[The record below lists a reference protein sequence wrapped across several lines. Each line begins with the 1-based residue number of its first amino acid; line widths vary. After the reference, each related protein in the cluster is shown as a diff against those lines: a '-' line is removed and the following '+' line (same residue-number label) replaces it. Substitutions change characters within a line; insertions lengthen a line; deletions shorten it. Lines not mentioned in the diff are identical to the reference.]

1 MLHTKHLRPF
11 LAVVRHGNLARASEE
26 LRRAQS
32 AVSRSVQ
39 ELEGWFGVAL
49 FERSAR
55 QWLLTDFGQT
65 LHRRTELAFT
75 ELQQACDALCERYPE
90 SAQRLRTAPF
100 FSLAVHERRLELLF
114 AFTER
119 KHIST
124 AAAAVGVSQPAASM
138 ALYDLEASVG
148 VPLFDRA
155 HAGVALN
162 DSGELLLA
170 HVKRALAQLR
180 LAGTE
185 ISALK
190 GVIEGQVVVGALPF
204 SRPYVLPVA
213 VGRVLA
219 QHPRL
224 QVRTLEAPMDTLVAG
239 LRLGDVDFLVGALP
253 VEPLESAL
261 VVEQLMREP
270 MVVLARR
277 DHPLAT
283 AAAPDLADLMESA
296 WVLPRQGTP
305 TREALG
311 ACLAQHGLP
320 EPQVAVESSDISLIR
335 GLLLETDMLSAASRQ
350 LFPHELR
357 AGILVELPVVL
368 AGTERSMGILRRT
381 QEHSSPGAQLL
392 IEAIRRVCRDE
403 SGAKDQRS
411 AAARP

>member
-1 MLHTKHLRPF
+1 M
-11 LAVVRHGNLARASEE
+11 
-26 LRRAQS
+26 
-32 AVSRSVQ
+32 
-39 ELEGWFGVAL
+39 
-49 FERSAR
+49 
-55 QWLLTDFGQT
+55 
-65 LHRRTELAFT
+65 
-75 ELQQACDALCERYPE
+75 
-90 SAQRLRTAPF
+90 
-100 FSLAVHERRLELLF
+100 
-114 AFTER
+114 
-119 KHIST
+119 
-124 AAAAVGVSQPAASM
+124 
-138 ALYDLEASVG
+138 
-148 VPLFDRA
+148 
-155 HAGVALN
+155 
-162 DSGELLLA
+162 
-170 HVKRALAQLR
+170 
-180 LAGTE
+180 
-185 ISALK
+185 
-190 GVIEGQVVVGALPF
+190 
-204 SRPYVLPVA
+204 
-213 VGRVLA
+213 
-219 QHPRL
+219 
-224 QVRTLEAPMDTLVAG
+224 
-239 LRLGDVDFLVGALP
+239 
-253 VEPLESAL
+253 
-261 VVEQLMREP
+261 
-270 MVVLARR
+270 VLARR